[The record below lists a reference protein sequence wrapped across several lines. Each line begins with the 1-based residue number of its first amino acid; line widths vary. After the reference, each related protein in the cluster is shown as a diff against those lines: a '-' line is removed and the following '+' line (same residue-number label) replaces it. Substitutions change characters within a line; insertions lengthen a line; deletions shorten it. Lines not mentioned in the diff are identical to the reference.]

1 MQEQDYILFEDYL
14 SGTLDSAEIVAFE
27 NRLQNDLEFNEAY
40 KTYAQASNFLENHLE
55 NEEKAEAFKANLESV
70 SSKYFAK
77 ENKSKTRFKGIN
89 PWYYSLA
96 AAAILV
102 IGFFFTQQF
111 SSPVYGD
118 YANYGTISLAVR
130 GTQSEVLSKAE
141 TAFNSH
147 NYKEAETY
155 FSQALKTDTNNMEL
169 QLYKAVSLVELN
181 NYNEADALFNYIIQ
195 TPSVY
200 KNKAIWYLALSKLK
214 QGDDAASI
222 NVLKTLPKDSEDYIE
237 AQKLIKKLK

>member
-14 SGTLDSAEIVAFE
+14 SGNLDTTEIVAFE
-27 NRLQNDLEFNEAY
+27 NRLQNDFEFKDAFEVY
-40 KTYAQASNFLENHLE
+40 KSTSKFLENHIE
-55 NEEKAEAFKANLESV
+55 NEEKAETFKTNLETV

-77 ENKSKTRFKGIN
+77 EEASKSRLKGIN

-111 SSPVYGD
+111 SNPVYED
-118 YANYGTISLAVR
+118 YANYGTISLTVR

-141 TAFNSH
+141 TAFNNH
-147 NYKEAETY
+147 NYKEAEIY
-155 FSQALKTDTNNMEL
+155 FSQILKTDTNNMEL
-169 QLYKAVSLVELN
+169 QLYKAVSLVELS
-181 NYNEADALFNYIIQ
+181 NYTEADTLFNSIIKS
-195 TPSVY
+195 PSVY

-214 QGDDAASI
+214 QGDNTACI
-222 NVLKTLPKDSEDYIE
+222 NTLKTLPEDSEDYNE